1 MYSYPNPNSVPPT
14 PSPTQGAD
22 DSLIGGYDQT
32 LVNNDIRH
40 ELVREIEQTNKVIQT
55 TKSQVQQE
63 QLAFHQLTKD
73 CNHRRDE
80 LFERRRA
87 AAEVLE
93 SEGCVEIICFFIYLC
108 LVILS
113 Y

>member
-40 ELVREIEQTNKVIQT
+40 EIIREIEQTNKVIQT

-93 SEGCVEIICFFIYLC
+93 SEGCVEKYLFVCRLALLYIY
-108 LVILS
+108 
-113 Y
+113 